1 MQKNTGAGRA
11 GDNALDK
18 KIGVILMT
26 YGSATTA
33 EHVREYMEHIYHG
46 KADDGV
52 VADFENRYR
61 LVGHSPLVEITEK
74 QAKLVEVFLN
84 ENDGDEPYIVRA
96 GMLHSQPII
105 EDAIRD
111 CKKAGADHCIGI
123 ILSPQFSSFIM
134 DGYRA
139 AFVRAAEACGILQQ
153 NIAIA
158 DPRPTESHFIQLLAN
173 RIRAAQEKL
182 RREHPANIPVVF
194 TTHSL
199 PKRVVEKD
207 PSYLDQLKA
216 TTDAVLEQ
224 LGDRDLVWHSAYQ
237 SAGHTPEEW
246 LKPDLTDIL
255 AQLKIA
261 KTPAVLIVPIQFL
274 TDHLEIL
281 YDLDI
286 AARKQCEDFGIAYHR
301 IELPNTDPLFIQA
314 LASVVATLLKNNKK
328 IFALQKSEQ

>member
-1 MQKNTGAGRA
+1 MQKNNVDGVGGHVT
-11 GDNALDK
+11 DK

-74 QAKLVEVFLN
+74 QAELLGIFLG
-84 ENDGDEPYIVRA
+84 DGYIVRA
-96 GMLHSQPII
+96 GMLHSRPLI

-111 CKKAGADHCIGI
+111 CKKTGADHCIGI

-153 NIAIA
+153 NITIA
-158 DPRPTESHFIQLLAN
+158 DPWPTEPHFIQLLAN
-173 RIRAAQEKL
+173 RIRASLEKL
-182 RREHPANIPVVF
+182 NREHTANIPVVF

-216 TTDAVLEQ
+216 TTDGVLEQ

-286 AARKQCEDFGIAYHR
+286 AARKQCEDFGIAYNR

-314 LASVVATLLKNNKK
+314 LASVTTTLLKNSKTT
-328 IFALQKSEQ
+328 FALQKSGQ